1 MEKWVKDKNIKINH
15 ERGYWR
21 LITGYNRI
29 LYEILFNNIIY
40 RYVIETFNGD
50 KLIITIEDLE
60 HLCENLVIK
69 SFHQGK
75 IVNMQYI
82 SKNSMEIIDN
92 KDTSFVS
99 KKDYIPYRNGI
110 IFKLIRES
118 KIKEPVYPETINVSI
133 EKTRMTR
140 KELNSLQSKVSM
152 AGIMNEL
159 VDLNTLALI
168 KGNELYLYTMQKDV
182 TRL

>member
-1 MEKWVKDKNIKINH
+1 
-15 ERGYWR
+15 
-21 LITGYNRI
+21 
-29 LYEILFNNIIY
+29 
-40 RYVIETFNGD
+40 
-50 KLIITIEDLE
+50 
-60 HLCENLVIK
+60 
-69 SFHQGK
+69 
-75 IVNMQYI
+75 MQYI